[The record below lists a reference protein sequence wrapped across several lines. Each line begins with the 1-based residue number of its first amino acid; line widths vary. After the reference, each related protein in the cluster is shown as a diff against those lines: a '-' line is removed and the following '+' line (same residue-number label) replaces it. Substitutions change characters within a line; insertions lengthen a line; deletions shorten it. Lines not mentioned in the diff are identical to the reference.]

1 MPNNNRNLLYHQRR
15 SFSSLDPSMIFSSSF
30 RFIDPSSHHPH
41 LDGPLKNSHTHRS
54 YSYYHQLNGTDGYMS
69 VEKIP
74 SFRKA
79 FSSWKDLASTSADSS
94 LPSDDS
100 LLSSMRFCSFY
111 AEVLIFLFKF
121 ITKKNLLELI

>member
-1 MPNNNRNLLYHQRR
+1 
-15 SFSSLDPSMIFSSSF
+15 MIFSSSF
-30 RFIDPSSHHPH
+30 RFIDPSSHLPH

-54 YSYYHQLNGTDGYMS
+54 YSYYHLINMKDGYMS
-69 VEKIP
+69 LVKLT
-74 SFRKA
+74 SFRKM
-79 FSSWKDLASTSADSS
+79 FCSWKDLAPSSADSS
-94 LPSDDS
+94 LASSDS